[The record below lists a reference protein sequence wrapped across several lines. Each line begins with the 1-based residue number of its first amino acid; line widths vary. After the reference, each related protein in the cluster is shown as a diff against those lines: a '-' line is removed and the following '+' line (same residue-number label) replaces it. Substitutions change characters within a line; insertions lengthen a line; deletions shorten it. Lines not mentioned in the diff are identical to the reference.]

1 MKEKFIKVLKVQPQQ
16 HPEVF
21 MLENTLKAMQEAV
34 GGLIDIA
41 ALDEQVCILSEQG
54 HQGMHLRGAD
64 YCHRARS

>member
-41 ALDEQVCILSEQG
+41 ALDEQVCILSEQC
-54 HQGMHLRGAD
+54 HQWMHLRGAD
-64 YCHRARS
+64 FCHRARS